1 MMNQDFRAPQGC
13 VRGTAGAG
21 REAPAEGEGA
31 GRDARYG
38 IPGAACPSTCLSCLG
53 VSSIGEGPRRE
64 PSRCERSGGDE

>member
-38 IPGAACPSTCLSCLG
+38 ISRRRLPFDLPEL
-53 VSSIGEGPRRE
+53 PRRVKHQ
-64 PSRCERSGGDE
+64 GGASQGAVSV